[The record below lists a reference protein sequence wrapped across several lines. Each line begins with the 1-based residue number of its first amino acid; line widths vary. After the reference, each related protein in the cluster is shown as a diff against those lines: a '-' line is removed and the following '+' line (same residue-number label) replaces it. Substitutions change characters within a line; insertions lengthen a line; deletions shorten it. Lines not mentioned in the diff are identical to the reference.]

1 MRKTFVG
8 IRLKKLREERQLTQ
22 MVLAQTLGIS
32 LSYLNQIENNQRPL
46 TVQVLLRLNEA
57 FGIDVQLFSEA
68 EEARLFSDLREV
80 FADTRLNDQLGK
92 TEIRELAANMPAVG
106 RLLVAMHKQLNEAQ
120 EQSAYLA
127 NQLGNDRSAD
137 LPVMLSTPYEE
148 VREYF
153 YAHRNFIPEL
163 DQAGEALSQKM
174 GQPVGKMKQALT
186 DRLLQVHG
194 VRIVEQGTGD
204 ESNAVRQYDSQ
215 SRVVTLSPRLD
226 EGQQAFQLATQL
238 AFLEQKLLL
247 DQLLE
252 KAVFS
257 SPEARVLARI
267 GLANYFAG
275 AVLMPYMHFWQSA
288 EQLRYDIELLEQRY
302 AVSFETICHRLSTL
316 QRPEARGV
324 PFFFIRVDRAG
335 NISKRQ
341 SATDFHFSRF
351 GGTCPL
357 WNIYAAFSSP
367 DRILTQQAE
376 MPDGRTYFWIAK
388 MIRHRQGGYKAPSK
402 NFAIALGCDLHHA
415 DRLVYSKGMIL
426 DDPAART
433 PIGAGCK
440 ICERQKCPQRAF
452 PSLYATIQVDEAQTN
467 FAPYM
472 SA

>member
-8 IRLKKLREERQLTQ
+8 IKLKKLREERQLTQ
-22 MVLAQTLGIS
+22 MSLAKSLGIS

-80 FADTRLNDQLGK
+80 FADPRLNEQLGK

-106 RLLVAMHKQLNEAQ
+106 RLLVEMHKQLGEAQ

-153 YAHRNFIPEL
+153 YAHRNYIPEL
-163 DQAGEALSQKM
+163 DHEGEALSRKL
-174 GQPVGKMKQALT
+174 GLPVGKMKHALAE
-186 DRLLQVHG
+186 RLLQMHG
-194 VRIVEQGTGD
+194 VRLVEQAGTD
-204 ESNAVRQYDSQ
+204 STDTVRHFDKST
-215 SRVVTLSPRLD
+215 RLLALSPRLD
-226 EGQQAFQLATQL
+226 EGQQAFQLATQI
-238 AFLEQKLLL
+238 AFLEQKQLL

-252 KAVFS
+252 KTAFS
-257 SPEARVLARI
+257 SPEALVLARI

-275 AVLMPYMHFWQSA
+275 AVLMPYMHFLQSA
-288 EQLRYDIELLEQRY
+288 EQLRYDLELLEQRY

-402 NFAIALGCDLHHA
+402 SFAIALGCDLHHA

-452 PSLYATIQVDEAQTN
+452 PALYSTIQVDEAQTN

-472 SA
+472 TA

>member
-8 IRLKKLREERQLTQ
+8 IKLKKLREERQLTQ
-22 MVLAQTLGIS
+22 MSLAKSLGIS

-80 FADTRLNDQLGK
+80 FADPRLNEQLGK

-106 RLLVAMHKQLNEAQ
+106 RLLVEMHKQLGEAQ

-153 YAHRNFIPEL
+153 YAHRNYIPEL
-163 DQAGEALSQKM
+163 DHEGEALSRKL
-174 GQPVGKMKQALT
+174 GLPVGKMKHALAE
-186 DRLLQVHG
+186 RLLQMHG
-194 VRIVEQGTGD
+194 VRLVEQAGTD
-204 ESNAVRQYDSQ
+204 STDTVRHFDKNT
-215 SRVVTLSPRLD
+215 RLLALSPRLD
-226 EGQQAFQLATQL
+226 EGQQAFQLATQI
-238 AFLEQKLLL
+238 AFLEQKQLL

-252 KAVFS
+252 KTAFS
-257 SPEARVLARI
+257 SPEALVLARI

-275 AVLMPYMHFWQSA
+275 AVLMPYMHFLQSA

-402 NFAIALGCDLHHA
+402 SFAIALGCDLHHA

-452 PSLYATIQVDEAQTN
+452 PALYSTIQVDEAQTN

-472 SA
+472 TA

>member
-8 IRLKKLREERQLTQ
+8 IKLKKMREERQLNQ
-22 MVLAQTLGIS
+22 MSLAKSLGIS

-80 FADTRLNDQLGK
+80 FADPRLNEQLGK

-106 RLLVAMHKQLNEAQ
+106 RLLVEMHKQLGEAQ

-153 YAHRNFIPEL
+153 YAHRNYIPEL
-163 DQAGEALSQKM
+163 DHEGEALSRKL
-174 GQPVGKMKQALT
+174 GLPVGKMKHALAE
-186 DRLLQVHG
+186 RLLQMHG
-194 VRIVEQGTGD
+194 VRLVEQAGTD
-204 ESNAVRQYDSQ
+204 STDTVRHFDKST
-215 SRVVTLSPRLD
+215 RLLALSPRLD
-226 EGQQAFQLATQL
+226 EGQQAFQLATQI
-238 AFLEQKLLL
+238 AFLEQKQLL

-252 KAVFS
+252 KTAFS
-257 SPEARVLARI
+257 SPEALVLARI

-275 AVLMPYMHFWQSA
+275 AVLMPYMHFLQSA

-402 NFAIALGCDLHHA
+402 SFAIALGCDLHHA

-452 PSLYATIQVDEAQTN
+452 PALYSTIQVDEAQTN

-472 SA
+472 TA

>member
-8 IRLKKLREERQLTQ
+8 IKLKKLREERQLTQ
-22 MVLAQTLGIS
+22 MSLAKSLGIS

-57 FGIDVQLFSEA
+57 YGIDVQLFSEA

-80 FADTRLNDQLGK
+80 FADPRLNEQLGK

-106 RLLVAMHKQLNEAQ
+106 RLLVEMHKQLDEAQ

-153 YAHRNFIPEL
+153 YAHRNYIPEL
-163 DQAGEALSQKM
+163 DHEGEALSRKL
-174 GQPVGKMKQALT
+174 GLPVGKMKHALAE
-186 DRLLQVHG
+186 RLLQMHG
-194 VRIVEQGTGD
+194 VRLVEQAGTD
-204 ESNAVRQYDSQ
+204 STDTVRHFDKST
-215 SRVVTLSPRLD
+215 RLLALSPRLD
-226 EGQQAFQLATQL
+226 EGQQAFQLATQI
-238 AFLEQKLLL
+238 AFLEQKQLL

-252 KAVFS
+252 KTAFT
-257 SPEARVLARI
+257 SPEALVLARI

-275 AVLMPYMHFWQSA
+275 AVLMPYMHFLQSA

-452 PSLYATIQVDEAQTN
+452 PALYSTIQVDEAQTN

-472 SA
+472 TA

>member
-8 IRLKKLREERQLTQ
+8 IKLKKLREERQLTQ
-22 MVLAQTLGIS
+22 MSLAKSLGIS

-46 TVQVLLRLNEA
+46 TVQVLLRLNEV

-80 FADTRLNDQLGK
+80 FADPRLNEQLGK

-106 RLLVAMHKQLNEAQ
+106 RLLVEMHKQLGEAQ

-153 YAHRNFIPEL
+153 YAHRNYIPEL
-163 DQAGEALSQKM
+163 DHEGEALSRKI
-174 GQPVGKMKQALT
+174 GLPVGKMKHALAE
-186 DRLLQVHG
+186 RLLQMHG
-194 VRIVEQGTGD
+194 VRLVEQAGTD
-204 ESNAVRQYDSQ
+204 STDTVRHFDKST
-215 SRVVTLSPRLD
+215 RLLALSPRLD
-226 EGQQAFQLATQL
+226 EGQQAFQLATQI
-238 AFLEQKLLL
+238 AFLEQKQLL

-252 KAVFS
+252 KTAFS
-257 SPEARVLARI
+257 SPEALVLARI

-275 AVLMPYMHFWQSA
+275 AVLMPYMHFLQSA

-402 NFAIALGCDLHHA
+402 SFAIALGCDLHHA

-452 PSLYATIQVDEAQTN
+452 PALYSTIQVDEAQTN

-472 SA
+472 TA

>member
-8 IRLKKLREERQLTQ
+8 IKLKKLREERQLTQ
-22 MVLAQTLGIS
+22 MSLAKSLGIS

-46 TVQVLLRLNEA
+46 TVQVLLRLNEV

-80 FADTRLNDQLGK
+80 FADPRLNEQLGK

-106 RLLVAMHKQLNEAQ
+106 RLLVEMHKQLGEAQ

-153 YAHRNFIPEL
+153 YAHRNYIPEL
-163 DQAGEALSQKM
+163 DHEGEALSRKL
-174 GQPVGKMKQALT
+174 GLPVGKMKHALAE
-186 DRLLQVHG
+186 RLLQMHG
-194 VRIVEQGTGD
+194 VRLVEQAGTD
-204 ESNAVRQYDSQ
+204 STDTVRHFDKST
-215 SRVVTLSPRLD
+215 RLLALSPRLD
-226 EGQQAFQLATQL
+226 EGQQAFQLATQI
-238 AFLEQKLLL
+238 AFLEQKQLL

-252 KAVFS
+252 KTAFC
-257 SPEARVLARI
+257 SPEALVLARI

-275 AVLMPYMHFWQSA
+275 AVLMPYMHFLQSA
-288 EQLRYDIELLEQRY
+288 EQLRYDIDLLEQRY

-402 NFAIALGCDLHHA
+402 SFAIALGCDLHHA

-452 PSLYATIQVDEAQTN
+452 PALYSTIQVDEAQTN

-472 SA
+472 TA

>member
-8 IRLKKLREERQLTQ
+8 IKLKKLREERQLTQ
-22 MVLAQTLGIS
+22 MSLAKSLGIS

-68 EEARLFSDLREV
+68 DEARLFSDLREV
-80 FADTRLNDQLGK
+80 FADPRLNEQLGK

-106 RLLVAMHKQLNEAQ
+106 RLIVEMHKQLGQAQ

-127 NQLGNDRSAD
+127 NQLGNDRNAD

-153 YAHRNFIPEL
+153 YAHRNYIPEL
-163 DQAGEALSQKM
+163 DHEGEALSSKLSL
-174 GQPVGKMKQALT
+174 PVGKMKHALAE
-186 DRLLQVHG
+186 RLLQMHG
-194 VRIVEQGTGD
+194 VRLVEQAGTD
-204 ESNAVRQYDSQ
+204 TTDTVRHFDKST
-215 SRVVTLSPRLD
+215 RLLALSPRLD
-226 EGQQAFQLATQL
+226 EGQQAFQLATQI
-238 AFLEQKLLL
+238 AFLEQKQLL
-247 DQLLE
+247 DQLLG
-252 KAVFS
+252 KTAFS

-275 AVLMPYMHFWQSA
+275 AVLMPYMHFLQSA

-402 NFAIALGCDLHHA
+402 SFAIALGCDLHHA

-433 PIGAGCK
+433 SIGAGCK

-452 PSLYATIQVDEAQTN
+452 PSLYSTIQVDETQTN

-472 SA
+472 TT

>member
-8 IRLKKLREERQLTQ
+8 IKLKKLREERQLTQ
-22 MVLAQTLGIS
+22 MSLAKSLGIS

-80 FADTRLNDQLGK
+80 FADPRLNEQLGK

-106 RLLVAMHKQLNEAQ
+106 RLLVEMHKQLGEAQ

-153 YAHRNFIPEL
+153 YAHRNYIPEL
-163 DQAGEALSQKM
+163 DHEGEALSSKL
-174 GQPVGKMKQALT
+174 GLPVGKMKHALAE
-186 DRLLQVHG
+186 RLLQMHG
-194 VRIVEQGTGD
+194 VRLVEQAGTD
-204 ESNAVRQYDSQ
+204 STDTVRHYDNST
-215 SRVVTLSPRLD
+215 RLLALSPRLD
-226 EGQQAFQLATQL
+226 EGQQAFQLATQI
-238 AFLEQKLLL
+238 AFLEQKQLL

-252 KAVFS
+252 KTAFS
-257 SPEARVLARI
+257 SPEALVLARI

-275 AVLMPYMHFWQSA
+275 AVLMPYMHFLQSA

-452 PSLYATIQVDEAQTN
+452 PSLYSTIQVNEAQTN

-472 SA
+472 TA

>member
-8 IRLKKLREERQLTQ
+8 IKLKKLREERQLTQ
-22 MVLAQTLGIS
+22 MSLAKSLGIS

-68 EEARLFSDLREV
+68 EEARLFGDLREV
-80 FADTRLNDQLGK
+80 FADPRLTEQLGK

-106 RLLVAMHKQLNEAQ
+106 RLLVEMHKQLGEAQ

-153 YAHRNFIPEL
+153 YAHRNYIPEL
-163 DQAGEALSQKM
+163 DHEGEALSRKLSL
-174 GQPVGKMKQALT
+174 PVGKMKHALAE
-186 DRLLQVHG
+186 RLLQMHG
-194 VRIVEQGTGD
+194 VRLVEQSASDNTDTVRHFDKGTRLL
-204 ESNAVRQYDSQ
+204 A
-215 SRVVTLSPRLD
+215 LSPRLD
-226 EGQQAFQLATQL
+226 EGQQAFQLATQI
-238 AFLEQKLLL
+238 AFLEQKQLL

-252 KAVFS
+252 KTAFS
-257 SPEARVLARI
+257 SSEALVLARI

-275 AVLMPYMHFWQSA
+275 AVLMPYMHFLQSA

-402 NFAIALGCDLHHA
+402 SFAIALGCDLHHA

-452 PSLYATIQVDEAQTN
+452 PSLYSTIQVDEAQTN

-472 SA
+472 TA

>member
-8 IRLKKLREERQLTQ
+8 IKLKKLREERQLTQ
-22 MVLAQTLGIS
+22 MSLAKSLGIS

-46 TVQVLLRLNEA
+46 TVQVLLRLNEV

-80 FADTRLNDQLGK
+80 FADPRLNEQLGK

-106 RLLVAMHKQLNEAQ
+106 RLLVEMHKQLGEAQ

-153 YAHRNFIPEL
+153 YAHRNYIPEL
-163 DQAGEALSQKM
+163 DHEGEALSRKL
-174 GQPVGKMKQALT
+174 GLPVGKMKHALAE
-186 DRLLQVHG
+186 RLLQMHG
-194 VRIVEQGTGD
+194 VRLVEQAGTD
-204 ESNAVRQYDSQ
+204 STDTVRHFDKST
-215 SRVVTLSPRLD
+215 RLLALSPRLD
-226 EGQQAFQLATQL
+226 EGQQAFQLATQI
-238 AFLEQKLLL
+238 AFLEQKQLL

-252 KAVFS
+252 KTAFC
-257 SPEARVLARI
+257 SPEALVLARI

-275 AVLMPYMHFWQSA
+275 AVLMPYMHFLQSA

-402 NFAIALGCDLHHA
+402 SFAIALGCDLHHA

-452 PSLYATIQVDEAQTN
+452 PALYSTIQVDEAQTN

-472 SA
+472 TA

>member
-8 IRLKKLREERQLTQ
+8 IKLKKLREERQLTQ
-22 MVLAQTLGIS
+22 MSLAKSLGIS

-80 FADTRLNDQLGK
+80 FADPRLNEQLGK

-106 RLLVAMHKQLNEAQ
+106 RLLVEMHKQLGEAQ

-153 YAHRNFIPEL
+153 YAHRNYIPEL
-163 DQAGEALSQKM
+163 DHEGEALSRKL
-174 GQPVGKMKQALT
+174 GLPVGKMKHALAE
-186 DRLLQVHG
+186 RLLQMHG
-194 VRIVEQGTGD
+194 VRLVEQAGTD
-204 ESNAVRQYDSQ
+204 STDTVRHFDKST
-215 SRVVTLSPRLD
+215 RLLALSPRLD
-226 EGQQAFQLATQL
+226 EGQQAFQLATQI
-238 AFLEQKLLL
+238 AFLEQKQLL

-252 KAVFS
+252 KTAFC
-257 SPEARVLARI
+257 SPEALVLARI

-275 AVLMPYMHFWQSA
+275 AVLMPYMHFLQSA

-402 NFAIALGCDLHHA
+402 SFAIALGCDLHHA

-452 PSLYATIQVDEAQTN
+452 PALYSTIQVDEAQTN

-472 SA
+472 TA

>member
-8 IRLKKLREERQLTQ
+8 IKLKKLREERQLTQ
-22 MVLAQTLGIS
+22 MSLAKSLGIS

-80 FADTRLNDQLGK
+80 FADPRLNEQLGK

-106 RLLVAMHKQLNEAQ
+106 RLLVEMHKQLGEAQ

-153 YAHRNFIPEL
+153 YAHRNYIPEL
-163 DQAGEALSQKM
+163 DHEGEALSRKL
-174 GQPVGKMKQALT
+174 GLPVGKMKHALAE
-186 DRLLQVHG
+186 RLLQMHG
-194 VRIVEQGTGD
+194 VRLVEQAGTD
-204 ESNAVRQYDSQ
+204 STDTVRHFDKST
-215 SRVVTLSPRLD
+215 RLLALSPRLD
-226 EGQQAFQLATQL
+226 EGQQAFLLATQI
-238 AFLEQKLLL
+238 AFLEQKQLL

-252 KAVFS
+252 KTAFS
-257 SPEARVLARI
+257 SPEALVLARI

-275 AVLMPYMHFWQSA
+275 AVLMPYMHFLQSA

-402 NFAIALGCDLHHA
+402 SFAIALGCDLHHA

-452 PSLYATIQVDEAQTN
+452 PALYSTIQVDEAQTN

-472 SA
+472 TA

>member
-8 IRLKKLREERQLTQ
+8 IKLKKLREERQLTQ
-22 MVLAQTLGIS
+22 MSLAKSLGIS

-46 TVQVLLRLNEA
+46 TVQVLLRLNEV

-80 FADTRLNDQLGK
+80 FADPRLNEQLGK

-106 RLLVAMHKQLNEAQ
+106 RLLVEMHKQLGEAQ

-153 YAHRNFIPEL
+153 YAHRNYIPEL
-163 DQAGEALSQKM
+163 DHEGEALSHKI
-174 GQPVGKMKQALT
+174 GLPVGKMKHALAE
-186 DRLLQVHG
+186 RLLQMHG
-194 VRIVEQGTGD
+194 VRLVEQAGTD
-204 ESNAVRQYDSQ
+204 STDTVRHFDKST
-215 SRVVTLSPRLD
+215 RLLALSPRLD
-226 EGQQAFQLATQL
+226 EGQQAFQLATQI
-238 AFLEQKLLL
+238 AFLEQKQLL

-252 KAVFS
+252 KTAFS
-257 SPEARVLARI
+257 SPEALVLARI

-275 AVLMPYMHFWQSA
+275 AVLMPYMHFLQSA

-402 NFAIALGCDLHHA
+402 SFAIALGCDLHHA

-452 PSLYATIQVDEAQTN
+452 PALYSTIQVDEAQTN

-472 SA
+472 TA

>member
-8 IRLKKLREERQLTQ
+8 IKLKKLREERQLTQ
-22 MVLAQTLGIS
+22 MSLAKSLGIS

-68 EEARLFSDLREV
+68 EEARLFGDLREV
-80 FADTRLNDQLGK
+80 FADPRLTEQLGK

-106 RLLVAMHKQLNEAQ
+106 RLLVEMHKQLGEAQ

-153 YAHRNFIPEL
+153 YAHRNYIPEL
-163 DQAGEALSQKM
+163 DHEGEALSRKL
-174 GQPVGKMKQALT
+174 GLPVGKMKHALAE
-186 DRLLQVHG
+186 RLLQMHG
-194 VRIVEQGTGD
+194 VRLVEQAGSDNTD
-204 ESNAVRQYDSQ
+204 TVRHFDKST
-215 SRVVTLSPRLD
+215 RLLALSPRLD
-226 EGQQAFQLATQL
+226 EGQQAFQLATQI
-238 AFLEQKLLL
+238 AFLEQKQLL

-252 KAVFS
+252 KTTFT
-257 SPEARVLARI
+257 SPEALVLARI

-275 AVLMPYMHFWQSA
+275 AVLMPYMHFLQSA

-452 PSLYATIQVDEAQTN
+452 PALYSTIQVDEAQTN

-472 SA
+472 TA

>member
-8 IRLKKLREERQLTQ
+8 IKLKKLREERQLTQ
-22 MVLAQTLGIS
+22 MSLAKSLGIS

-80 FADTRLNDQLGK
+80 FADPRLNEQLGK

-106 RLLVAMHKQLNEAQ
+106 RLLVEMHKQLGEAQ

-153 YAHRNFIPEL
+153 YAHRNYIPEL
-163 DQAGEALSQKM
+163 DHEGEALSRKL
-174 GQPVGKMKQALT
+174 GLPVGKMKHVLAE
-186 DRLLQVHG
+186 RLLQMHG
-194 VRIVEQGTGD
+194 VRLVEQAGTD
-204 ESNAVRQYDSQ
+204 STDTVRHFDKST
-215 SRVVTLSPRLD
+215 RLLALSPRLD
-226 EGQQAFQLATQL
+226 EGQQAFQLATQI
-238 AFLEQKLLL
+238 AFLEQKQLLN
-247 DQLLE
+247 QLLE
-252 KAVFS
+252 KTAFS
-257 SPEARVLARI
+257 SPEALVLARI

-275 AVLMPYMHFWQSA
+275 AVLMPYMHFLQSA

-402 NFAIALGCDLHHA
+402 SFAIALGCDLHHA

-452 PSLYATIQVDEAQTN
+452 PALYSTIQVDEAQTN

-472 SA
+472 TA

>member
-1 MRKTFVG
+1 
-8 IRLKKLREERQLTQ
+8 
-22 MVLAQTLGIS
+22 
-32 LSYLNQIENNQRPL
+32 
-46 TVQVLLRLNEA
+46 VQVLLRLNEA

-80 FADTRLNDQLGK
+80 FADPRLNEQLGK

-106 RLLVAMHKQLNEAQ
+106 RLLVEMHKQLGEAQ

-153 YAHRNFIPEL
+153 YAHRNYIPEL
-163 DQAGEALSQKM
+163 DHEGEALSRKL
-174 GQPVGKMKQALT
+174 GLPVGKMKHALAE
-186 DRLLQVHG
+186 RLLQMHG
-194 VRIVEQGTGD
+194 VRLVEQAGTD
-204 ESNAVRQYDSQ
+204 STDTVRHFDKST
-215 SRVVTLSPRLD
+215 RLLALSPRLD
-226 EGQQAFQLATQL
+226 EGQQAFQLATQI
-238 AFLEQKLLL
+238 AFLEQKQLL

-252 KAVFS
+252 KTAFS
-257 SPEARVLARI
+257 SPEALVLARI

-275 AVLMPYMHFWQSA
+275 AVLMPYMHFLQSA

-402 NFAIALGCDLHHA
+402 SFAIALGCDLHHA

-452 PSLYATIQVDEAQTN
+452 PALYSTIQVDEAQTN

-472 SA
+472 TA

>member
-80 FADTRLNDQLGK
+80 FADSRLNDPLGK

-106 RLLVAMHKQLNEAQ
+106 RLLVAMHKQLSEAQ

-127 NQLGNDRSAD
+127 NQLGNDRSTD
-137 LPVMLSTPYEE
+137 VPVMLSTPYEE

-153 YAHRNFIPEL
+153 YAHRNYIPEL

-174 GQPVGKMKQALT
+174 GQPVGKMKQALS

-194 VRIVEQGTGD
+194 VRIVEKSPGD
-204 ESNAVRQYDSQ
+204 ETNAVRQYDSQ
-215 SRVVTLSPRLD
+215 TSIVTLSPRLD

-238 AFLEQKLLL
+238 AFLEQKHLL

-252 KAVFS
+252 KTMFS

-452 PSLYATIQVDEAQTN
+452 PSLYSTIQVDETQTN

>member
-8 IRLKKLREERQLTQ
+8 IKLKKLREERQLTQ
-22 MVLAQTLGIS
+22 MSLAKSLGIS

-46 TVQVLLRLNEA
+46 TVQVLLRLNEV

-80 FADTRLNDQLGK
+80 FADPRLNEQLGK

-106 RLLVAMHKQLNEAQ
+106 RLLVEMHKQLGEAQ

-127 NQLGNDRSAD
+127 NQLGNDRSTD

-153 YAHRNFIPEL
+153 YAHRNYIPEL
-163 DQAGEALSQKM
+163 DHEGEALSRKI
-174 GQPVGKMKQALT
+174 GLPVGKMKHALAE
-186 DRLLQVHG
+186 RLLQMHG
-194 VRIVEQGTGD
+194 VRLVEQAGTD
-204 ESNAVRQYDSQ
+204 STDTVRHFDKST
-215 SRVVTLSPRLD
+215 RLLALSPRLD
-226 EGQQAFQLATQL
+226 EGQQAFQLATQI
-238 AFLEQKLLL
+238 AFLEQKQLL

-252 KAVFS
+252 KTAFS
-257 SPEARVLARI
+257 SPEALVLARI

-275 AVLMPYMHFWQSA
+275 AVLMPYMHFLQSA

-402 NFAIALGCDLHHA
+402 SFAIALGCDLHHA

-452 PSLYATIQVDEAQTN
+452 PALYSTIQVDEAQTN

-472 SA
+472 TA

>member
-8 IRLKKLREERQLTQ
+8 IKLKKLREERQLTQ
-22 MVLAQTLGIS
+22 MSLAKSLGIS

-57 FGIDVQLFSEA
+57 YGIDVQLFSEA
-68 EEARLFSDLREV
+68 EEARLFGDLREV
-80 FADTRLNDQLGK
+80 FADPRLNEQLGK

-106 RLLVAMHKQLNEAQ
+106 RLLVEMHKQLGEAQ

-153 YAHRNFIPEL
+153 YAHRNYIPEL
-163 DQAGEALSQKM
+163 DHEGEALSRKL
-174 GQPVGKMKQALT
+174 GLPVGKMKHALAE
-186 DRLLQVHG
+186 RLLQMHG
-194 VRIVEQGTGD
+194 VRLVEQAGTD
-204 ESNAVRQYDSQ
+204 STDTVRHFDKST
-215 SRVVTLSPRLD
+215 RLLALSPRLD
-226 EGQQAFQLATQL
+226 EGQQAFQLATQI
-238 AFLEQKLLL
+238 AFLEQKQLL

-252 KAVFS
+252 KTAFT
-257 SPEARVLARI
+257 SPEALVLARI

-275 AVLMPYMHFWQSA
+275 AVLMPYMHFLQSA
-288 EQLRYDIELLEQRY
+288 EQLSYDIELLEQRY

-341 SATDFHFSRF
+341 SATNFHFSRF

-452 PSLYATIQVDEAQTN
+452 PALYSTIQVDEAQTN

-472 SA
+472 TA

>member
-1 MRKTFVG
+1 MS
-8 IRLKKLREERQLTQ
+8 
-22 MVLAQTLGIS
+22 LAKSLGIS

-80 FADTRLNDQLGK
+80 FVDPRLNEQLGK

-106 RLLVAMHKQLNEAQ
+106 RLLVEMHKQLGEAQ

-153 YAHRNFIPEL
+153 YAHRNYIPEL
-163 DQAGEALSQKM
+163 DHEGEALSRKL
-174 GQPVGKMKQALT
+174 GLPVGKMKHALAE
-186 DRLLQVHG
+186 RLLQMHG
-194 VRIVEQGTGD
+194 VRLVEQAGTD
-204 ESNAVRQYDSQ
+204 STDTVRHFDKST
-215 SRVVTLSPRLD
+215 RLLALSPRLD
-226 EGQQAFQLATQL
+226 EGQQAFQLATQI
-238 AFLEQKLLL
+238 AFLEQKQLL

-252 KAVFS
+252 KTAFS
-257 SPEARVLARI
+257 SPEALVLARI

-275 AVLMPYMHFWQSA
+275 AVLMPYMHFLQSA

-402 NFAIALGCDLHHA
+402 SFAIALGCDLHHA

-452 PSLYATIQVDEAQTN
+452 PALYSTIQVDEAQTN

-472 SA
+472 TA

>member
-8 IRLKKLREERQLTQ
+8 IKLKKLREERQLTQ
-22 MVLAQTLGIS
+22 MSLAKSLGIS

-80 FADTRLNDQLGK
+80 FADPRLNEQLGK

-106 RLLVAMHKQLNEAQ
+106 RLLVEMHKQLGEAQ

-153 YAHRNFIPEL
+153 YAHRNYIPEL
-163 DQAGEALSQKM
+163 DHEGEALSRKL
-174 GQPVGKMKQALT
+174 GLPVGKMKHALAE
-186 DRLLQVHG
+186 RLLQMHG
-194 VRIVEQGTGD
+194 VRLVEQAGTD
-204 ESNAVRQYDSQ
+204 STDTVRHFDKST
-215 SRVVTLSPRLD
+215 RLLALSPRLD
-226 EGQQAFQLATQL
+226 EGQQAFQLATQI
-238 AFLEQKLLL
+238 AFLEQKQLL

-252 KAVFS
+252 KTAFS
-257 SPEARVLARI
+257 SPEALVLARI

-275 AVLMPYMHFWQSA
+275 AVLMPYMHFLQSA

-402 NFAIALGCDLHHA
+402 SFAIALGCDLHHA

-452 PSLYATIQVDEAQTN
+452 PALYSTIQVDEAQTN

-472 SA
+472 TA

>member
-8 IRLKKLREERQLTQ
+8 IKLKKLREERQLTQ
-22 MVLAQTLGIS
+22 MSLAKSLGIS

-57 FGIDVQLFSEA
+57 YGIDVQLFSEA
-68 EEARLFSDLREV
+68 EEARLFGDLREV
-80 FADTRLNDQLGK
+80 FADPRLNEQLGK

-106 RLLVAMHKQLNEAQ
+106 RLLVEMHKQLGEAQ

-153 YAHRNFIPEL
+153 YAHRNYIPEL
-163 DQAGEALSQKM
+163 DHEGEALSRKL
-174 GQPVGKMKQALT
+174 GLPVGKMKHALAEC
-186 DRLLQVHG
+186 LLQMHG
-194 VRIVEQGTGD
+194 VRLVEQAGTD
-204 ESNAVRQYDSQ
+204 STDTVRHFDKST
-215 SRVVTLSPRLD
+215 RLLALSPRLD
-226 EGQQAFQLATQL
+226 EGQQAFQLATQI
-238 AFLEQKLLL
+238 AFLEQKQLL

-252 KAVFS
+252 KTAFT
-257 SPEARVLARI
+257 SPEALVLARI

-275 AVLMPYMHFWQSA
+275 AVLMPYMHFLQSA

-452 PSLYATIQVDEAQTN
+452 PALYSTIQVDEAQTN

-472 SA
+472 TA

>member
-8 IRLKKLREERQLTQ
+8 IKLKKLREERQLTQ
-22 MVLAQTLGIS
+22 MSLAKSLGIS

-46 TVQVLLRLNEA
+46 TVQVLLRLNEV

-80 FADTRLNDQLGK
+80 FADPRLNEQLGK

-106 RLLVAMHKQLNEAQ
+106 RLLVEMHKQLGEAQ

-153 YAHRNFIPEL
+153 YAHRNYIPEL
-163 DQAGEALSQKM
+163 DHEGEALSRKL
-174 GQPVGKMKQALT
+174 GLPVGKMKHALAE
-186 DRLLQVHG
+186 RLLQMHG
-194 VRIVEQGTGD
+194 VRLVEQAGTD
-204 ESNAVRQYDSQ
+204 STDTVRHFDKST
-215 SRVVTLSPRLD
+215 RLLALSPRLD
-226 EGQQAFQLATQL
+226 EGQQAFQLATQI
-238 AFLEQKLLL
+238 AFLEQKQLL

-252 KAVFS
+252 KTAFS
-257 SPEARVLARI
+257 SPEALVLARI

-275 AVLMPYMHFWQSA
+275 AVLMPYMHFLQSA

-402 NFAIALGCDLHHA
+402 SFAIALGCDLHHA

-452 PSLYATIQVDEAQTN
+452 PALYSTIQVDEAQTN

-472 SA
+472 TA

>member
-8 IRLKKLREERQLTQ
+8 IRMKKLREERQLTQ
-22 MVLAQTLGIS
+22 IVLAKTLGIS

-46 TVQVLLRLNEA
+46 TVQVLLRLNET
-57 FGIDVQLFSEA
+57 FGVDVQLFSEA

-80 FADTRLNDQLGK
+80 FADTRLSEPLGK

-106 RLLVAMHKQLNEAQ
+106 RLLVAMHKQLGEAQ

-137 LPVMLSTPYEE
+137 LPVSLSTPYEE

-153 YAHRNFIPEL
+153 YAHRNYIPEL
-163 DQAGEALSQKM
+163 DSAGEVLSQQL
-174 GQPVGKMKQALT
+174 GLPIGKMKQALT
-186 DRLLQVHG
+186 ERLLLHHG
-194 VRIVEQGTGD
+194 IRVTEQASGDNSDALRQFDQQTRI
-204 ESNAVRQYDSQ
+204 
-215 SRVVTLSPRLD
+215 VTLSPRLD
-226 EGQQAFQLATQL
+226 DGQQAFQLATQL
-238 AFLEQKLLL
+238 AFLEQKQLL
-247 DQLLE
+247 DQLLA
-252 KAVFS
+252 KTVFTS
-257 SPEARVLARI
+257 REARILARI

-316 QRPEARGV
+316 QRAEARGV

-367 DRILTQQAE
+367 DKILTQQAE
-376 MPDGRTYFWIAK
+376 MPDGRTYFWITK

-402 NFAIALGCDLHHA
+402 SFAIALGCDLHHA

-440 ICERQKCPQRAF
+440 ICERPKCPQRAF
-452 PSLYATIQVDEAQTN
+452 PSLYSTIQINEAQTN
-467 FAPYM
+467 FAPYT

>member
-153 YAHRNFIPEL
+153 YAHRNYIPEL

-194 VRIVEQGTGD
+194 VRIVEQGAGD

-215 SRVVTLSPRLD
+215 SRVVILSPRLD

-238 AFLEQKLLL
+238 AFLEQKILL

-252 KAVFS
+252 KTVFS

-275 AVLMPYMHFWQSA
+275 AVLMPYMHFWHSA

-316 QRPEARGV
+316 QRPETRGV

-472 SA
+472 TA

>member
-8 IRLKKLREERQLTQ
+8 IKLKKLREERQLTQ
-22 MVLAQTLGIS
+22 ISLAKSLGIS

-80 FADTRLNDQLGK
+80 FADPRLNEQLGK

-106 RLLVAMHKQLNEAQ
+106 RLLVEMHKQLGEAQ

-153 YAHRNFIPEL
+153 YAHRNYIPEL
-163 DQAGEALSQKM
+163 DHEGEALSRKL
-174 GQPVGKMKQALT
+174 GLPVGKMKHALAE
-186 DRLLQVHG
+186 RLLQMHG
-194 VRIVEQGTGD
+194 VRLVEQAGTD
-204 ESNAVRQYDSQ
+204 STDTVRHFDKST
-215 SRVVTLSPRLD
+215 RLLALSPRLD
-226 EGQQAFQLATQL
+226 EGQQAFQLATQI
-238 AFLEQKLLL
+238 AFLEQKQLL

-252 KAVFS
+252 KTAFS
-257 SPEARVLARI
+257 SPEALVLARI

-275 AVLMPYMHFWQSA
+275 AVLMPYMHFLQSA

-402 NFAIALGCDLHHA
+402 SFAIALGCDLHHA

-452 PSLYATIQVDEAQTN
+452 PALYSTIQVDEAQTN

-472 SA
+472 TA

>member
-8 IRLKKLREERQLTQ
+8 IKLKKLREERRLTQ
-22 MVLAQTLGIS
+22 MSLAKTLGIS

-68 EEARLFSDLREV
+68 DEARLVSDLREV
-80 FADTRLNDQLGK
+80 FADPRFNQHLGK

-106 RLLVAMHKQLNEAQ
+106 RLVVSLHKQLGQAQ

-137 LPVMLSTPYEE
+137 LPAMLSTPYEE

-153 YAHRNFIPEL
+153 YTHRNYIPEL
-163 DQAGEALSQKM
+163 DHQGEMLSHSLGMPVGRMKHALSEYLASRHNVRLVE
-174 GQPVGKMKQALT
+174 PAPDDNT
-186 DRLLQVHG
+186 DI
-194 VRIVEQGTGD
+194 VRHFDGHARII
-204 ESNAVRQYDSQ
+204 S
-215 SRVVTLSPRLD
+215 LSPRLD

-238 AFLEQKLLL
+238 AFLEQGQLL
-247 DQLLE
+247 DHLLE
-252 KAVFS
+252 KTVFS
-257 SPEARVLARI
+257 SPEARILARI

-275 AVLMPYMHFWQSA
+275 AVLMPYMHFWHSA

-402 NFAIALGCDLHHA
+402 SFAIALGCDLHHA
-415 DRLVYSKGMIL
+415 ERLVYSKGMIL

-452 PSLYATIQVDEAQTN
+452 PSLYSTIKVDEAQTN

>member
-8 IRLKKLREERQLTQ
+8 IKLKKLREERQLTQ
-22 MVLAQTLGIS
+22 MSLAKSLGIS

-46 TVQVLLRLNEA
+46 TVQVLLRLNEV

-80 FADTRLNDQLGK
+80 FADPRLNEQLGK

-106 RLLVAMHKQLNEAQ
+106 RLLVEMHKQLGEAQ

-153 YAHRNFIPEL
+153 YAHRNYIPEL
-163 DQAGEALSQKM
+163 DHEGEALSRKL
-174 GQPVGKMKQALT
+174 GLPVGKMKHALAE
-186 DRLLQVHG
+186 RLLQMHG
-194 VRIVEQGTGD
+194 VRLVEQAGADSTD
-204 ESNAVRQYDSQ
+204 TVRHFDKST
-215 SRVVTLSPRLD
+215 RLLALSPRLD
-226 EGQQAFQLATQL
+226 EGQQAFQLATQI
-238 AFLEQKLLL
+238 AFLEQKQLL

-252 KAVFS
+252 KTAFS
-257 SPEARVLARI
+257 SPEALVLARI

-275 AVLMPYMHFWQSA
+275 AVLMPYMHFLQSA

-402 NFAIALGCDLHHA
+402 SFAIALGCDLHHA

-452 PSLYATIQVDEAQTN
+452 PALYSTIQVDEAQTN

-472 SA
+472 TA

>member
-8 IRLKKLREERQLTQ
+8 IKLKKLREERQLTQ
-22 MVLAQTLGIS
+22 MSLAKSLGIS

-80 FADTRLNDQLGK
+80 FADQRLNEQLGK

-106 RLLVAMHKQLNEAQ
+106 RLLVEMHKQLGEAQ

-153 YAHRNFIPEL
+153 YAHRNYIPEL
-163 DQAGEALSQKM
+163 DHEGEALSLKL
-174 GQPVGKMKQALT
+174 GLPVGKMKHALAE
-186 DRLLQVHG
+186 RLLQMHG
-194 VRIVEQGTGD
+194 VRLVEQAGTNSTD
-204 ESNAVRQYDSQ
+204 TVRHFDKST
-215 SRVVTLSPRLD
+215 RLLALSPRLD
-226 EGQQAFQLATQL
+226 EGQQAFQLATQI
-238 AFLEQKLLL
+238 AFLEQKQLL

-252 KAVFS
+252 KTAFS
-257 SPEARVLARI
+257 SPEALVLARI

-275 AVLMPYMHFWQSA
+275 AVLMPYMHFLQSA

-402 NFAIALGCDLHHA
+402 RFAIALGCDLHHA

-426 DDPAART
+426 DDPDART

-452 PSLYATIQVDEAQTN
+452 PALYSTIQVDEAQTN

-472 SA
+472 TA

>member
-8 IRLKKLREERQLTQ
+8 IKLKKLREERQLTQ
-22 MVLAQTLGIS
+22 MSLAKSLGIS

-80 FADTRLNDQLGK
+80 FADPRLNEQLGK

-106 RLLVAMHKQLNEAQ
+106 RLLVEMHKQLGEAQ

-153 YAHRNFIPEL
+153 YAHRNYIPEL
-163 DQAGEALSQKM
+163 DHEGEALSRKL
-174 GQPVGKMKQALT
+174 GLPVGKMKHALAE
-186 DRLLQVHG
+186 RLLQMHG
-194 VRIVEQGTGD
+194 VRLVEQVGTD
-204 ESNAVRQYDSQ
+204 STDTVRHFDKST
-215 SRVVTLSPRLD
+215 RILALSPRLD
-226 EGQQAFQLATQL
+226 EGQQAFQLATQI
-238 AFLEQKLLL
+238 AFLEQKQLL

-252 KAVFS
+252 KTAFS
-257 SPEARVLARI
+257 SSEALVLARI

-275 AVLMPYMHFWQSA
+275 AVLMPYMHFLQSA
-288 EQLRYDIELLEQRY
+288 EQLRYDIELLGQKY

-402 NFAIALGCDLHHA
+402 SFAIALGCDLHHA

-452 PSLYATIQVDEAQTN
+452 PALYSTIQVDEAQTN

-472 SA
+472 TA

>member
-8 IRLKKLREERQLTQ
+8 IKLKKLREERQLTQ
-22 MVLAQTLGIS
+22 MSLAKSLGIS

-57 FGIDVQLFSEA
+57 YGIDVQLFSEA
-68 EEARLFSDLREV
+68 EEARLFGDLREV
-80 FADTRLNDQLGK
+80 FADPRLNEQLGK

-106 RLLVAMHKQLNEAQ
+106 RLLVEMHKQLGEAQ

-153 YAHRNFIPEL
+153 YAHRNYIPEL
-163 DQAGEALSQKM
+163 DHEGEALSRKL
-174 GQPVGKMKQALT
+174 GLPVGKMKHALAE
-186 DRLLQVHG
+186 RLLQMHG
-194 VRIVEQGTGD
+194 VRLVEQAGTD
-204 ESNAVRQYDSQ
+204 STDTVRHFDKST
-215 SRVVTLSPRLD
+215 RLLALSPRLD
-226 EGQQAFQLATQL
+226 EGQQAFQLATQI
-238 AFLEQKLLL
+238 AFLEQKQLL

-252 KAVFS
+252 KTAFT
-257 SPEARVLARI
+257 SPEALVLARI

-275 AVLMPYMHFWQSA
+275 AVLMPYMHFLQSA

-452 PSLYATIQVDEAQTN
+452 PALYSTIQVDEAQTN

-472 SA
+472 TA

>member
-8 IRLKKLREERQLTQ
+8 IKLKKLREERQLTQ
-22 MVLAQTLGIS
+22 MSLAKSLGIS

-80 FADTRLNDQLGK
+80 FADPRLNEQLGK

-106 RLLVAMHKQLNEAQ
+106 RLLVEMHKQLGEAQ

-153 YAHRNFIPEL
+153 YAHRNYIPEL
-163 DQAGEALSQKM
+163 DHEGEALSRKL
-174 GQPVGKMKQALT
+174 GLPVGKMKHALAE
-186 DRLLQVHG
+186 RLLQMHG
-194 VRIVEQGTGD
+194 VRLVEQAGTD
-204 ESNAVRQYDSQ
+204 STDAVRHFDKST
-215 SRVVTLSPRLD
+215 RLLALSPRLD
-226 EGQQAFQLATQL
+226 EGQQAFQLATQI
-238 AFLEQKLLL
+238 AFLEQKQLL

-252 KAVFS
+252 KTAFS
-257 SPEARVLARI
+257 SPEALVLARI

-275 AVLMPYMHFWQSA
+275 AVLMPYMHFLQSA

-402 NFAIALGCDLHHA
+402 SFAIALGCDLHHA

-452 PSLYATIQVDEAQTN
+452 PALYSTIQVDEAQTN

-472 SA
+472 TA